1 MCLQKSGHE
10 GRKTGSSNLA
20 IDSGG
25 SVSTRW
31 QQWHCDYGI
40 FTVLTSPLFLKPTR
54 VPLEADDVIQGG
66 CCLENVPTG
75 IHPSVQECAPPD
87 EHSSLLVM
95 GSDGRTFPL
104 VVPSDCLIVQV
115 GEAAQLLSGGELVA
129 RAHCVM
135 RPTAAEGVSRETMAV
150 FLQPAWDR
158 RMSVPP
164 GIPPDRALEAGGVA
178 THLETHIP
186 LLASRWK
193 EGCTFAELSK
203 ETTRQYYGADGHQTR
218 R

>member
-1 MCLQKSGHE
+1 MA
-10 GRKTGSSNLA
+10 T
-20 IDSGG
+20 D

-40 FTVLTSPLFLKPTR
+40 FTVLTSPVFLKPTR
-54 VPLEADDVIQGG
+54 LVPSNTDDVACG
-66 CCLENVPTG
+66 LENVR
-75 IHPSVQECAPPD
+75 ECAPPD
-87 EHSSLLVM
+87 GHSSLIVM
-95 GSDGRTFPL
+95 DSHGRSASV
-104 VVPSDCLIVQV
+104 VVPSDYLIVQV
-115 GEAAQLLSGGELVA
+115 GEAAQLLSGGKLVA

-135 RPTAAEGVSRETMAV
+135 RPTTAEDVSRETMAV
-150 FLQPAWDR
+150 FLQPAWDK
-158 RMSVPP
+158 RMSLPP
-164 GIPPDRALEAGGVA
+164 GIPPERALEAGGIA
-178 THLETHIP
+178 AHLETHIP